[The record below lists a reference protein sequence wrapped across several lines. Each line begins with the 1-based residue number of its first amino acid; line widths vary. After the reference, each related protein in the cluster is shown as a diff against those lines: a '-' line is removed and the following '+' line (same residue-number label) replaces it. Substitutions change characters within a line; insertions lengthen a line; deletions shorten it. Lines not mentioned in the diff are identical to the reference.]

1 MALLNYVIF
10 SVTKGIGQNL
20 CALIFCSAQFLSY
33 VLFSDT
39 ACDVVHMKE
48 PPHNKKKISEL

>member
-1 MALLNYVIF
+1 MTLLNYVIF

-48 PPHNKKKISEL
+48 PPHKQKEDQ